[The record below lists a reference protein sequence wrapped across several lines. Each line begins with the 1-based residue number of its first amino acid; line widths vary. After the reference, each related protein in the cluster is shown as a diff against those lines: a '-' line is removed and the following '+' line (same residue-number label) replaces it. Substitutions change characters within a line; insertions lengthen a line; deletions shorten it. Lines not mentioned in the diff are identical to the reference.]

1 MNLGYDEGV
10 YTVIDYD
17 IDTVNDFF
25 RIIVE
30 EPVIG
35 DRIPILDGV
44 ITIEKLKALPYDIND
59 EINITIVNKNYVEL
73 YPKYNYAKITFKE
86 SDLIDYYNYS
96 NFNEHTVN
104 LYDDDEDQCLKDDIA
119 DGLGINNFKYNFTD
133 EFIDILQDYNSID
146 SKYESSIIK
155 IDKRD
160 NNFTQYHY
168 LNTYDLV
175 EFFSYLKD
183 ENNTNLISGHYK
195 NLIETQE
202 KHGFTMGDRII
213 YDYFGSDKSTDFKIG
228 NLEIGKEYTVDKISD
243 YQFKLK
249 DENDKLIKLEQKEE
263 SDSIIGIINDFVE
276 IIGYDESNDIIVSNA
291 TVTLKYLEDK
301 ITNLN
306 DNIVTI
312 ENWYHFKD
320 GDKIEFSNNSKK

>member
-1 MNLGYDEGV
+1 MITEVEGMTELNGNEYSIQVDKNNKKIKFYYDKHLTQEEDSSKFTSYSPNTGRINRNDNIFNLACIKNYKNDIVDGASALIFYPYEKNKGKLDEIKKIKKRNGNFIGDRFKLESKNMNLGYDEGV

-175 EFFSYLKD
+175 EFF
-183 ENNTNLISGHYK
+183 LI
-195 NLIETQE
+195 
-202 KHGFTMGDRII
+202 
-213 YDYFGSDKSTDFKIG
+213 
-228 NLEIGKEYTVDKISD
+228 
-243 YQFKLK
+243 
-249 DENDKLIKLEQKEE
+249 
-263 SDSIIGIINDFVE
+263 
-276 IIGYDESNDIIVSNA
+276 
-291 TVTLKYLEDK
+291 
-301 ITNLN
+301 
-306 DNIVTI
+306 
-312 ENWYHFKD
+312 
-320 GDKIEFSNNSKK
+320 